1 MMDSFIN
8 KRLKG
13 IGRAMGKVDKLS
25 INVIRQFHQQLRL
38 YIGMDGLVRLTD
50 KMLID
55 ALFGKVS
62 KNSLNAML
70 KQCLHL
76 LMDDDDR

>member
-1 MMDSFIN
+1 MDG
-8 KRLKG
+8 L
-13 IGRAMGKVDKLS
+13 MGKVDKLS
-25 INVIRQFHQQLRL
+25 INVIRKFHQQLRL
-38 YIGMDGLVRLTD
+38 YIRMDGLVRLTD
-50 KMLID
+50 KVLID

-62 KNSLNAML
+62 KNSLNPMI